1 MKVNGLIDNP
11 KWKKILVCTC
21 EGKIDLCNFCKY
33 TKAEKSIPSKDFK
46 IQQSIFD
53 KNGKIIKTVSKTIK
67 EVTIVRGSHE
77 DVIAWSW

>member
-1 MKVNGLIDNP
+1 MKVIGLPKDP

-21 EGKIDLCNFCKY
+21 EGKIDLCNHCKY

-67 EVTIVRGSHE
+67 EVTIVRGSH
-77 DVIAWSW
+77 DDIIGWNF